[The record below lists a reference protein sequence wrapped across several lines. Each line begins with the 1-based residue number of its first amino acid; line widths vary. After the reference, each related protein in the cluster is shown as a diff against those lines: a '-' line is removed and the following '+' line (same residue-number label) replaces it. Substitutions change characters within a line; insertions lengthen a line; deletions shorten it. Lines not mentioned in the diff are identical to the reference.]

1 MSDFFLNWPTAIPL
15 MIAIGV
21 LVVMII
27 IELEKG
33 K

>member
-1 MSDFFLNWPTAIPL
+1 MNDFFLDWPTAIPL
-15 MIAIGV
+15 MIAMGI